1 MVQYQIS
8 VWSPIQL
15 DHRWQLG
22 LNLASQGCLKTSRG
36 GQGVL
41 LGLNQALLGTLYIA
55 VPHLSVDRMLRM
67 RTEWEPPMR
76 GSKMFETQLRTNYP

>member
-55 VPHLSVDRMLRM
+55 VPHLSV
-67 RTEWEPPMR
+67 EWEPPMR

>member
-22 LNLASQGCLKTSRG
+22 LNLTSQGCLKTSRG
-36 GQGVL
+36 GHGVL
-41 LGLNQALLGTLYIA
+41 LGFNQALLGTLYPVFQLIGCYECVQSGNPLCEA
-55 VPHLSVDRMLRM
+55 VKCLRLS
-67 RTEWEPPMR
+67 
-76 GSKMFETQLRTNYP
+76 